1 MEEETS
7 YTQYLADSNIFLFS
21 LDKVEYS
28 TGIKL
33 TLECYPREKH
43 YLYYFE
49 HQYDPAFLNQLNQK
63 EVATRIKADIDRA
76 VRGGK

>member
-1 MEEETS
+1 MEEEIS

-21 LDKVEYS
+21 LDNVEYS

-49 HQYDPAFLNQLNQK
+49 HQYSPVFLKQLNQK
-63 EVATRIKADIDRA
+63 EVAGRIKADIDRTI
-76 VRGGK
+76 RGGE